1 MSIVKINI
9 QKVVDAVSKA
19 SKTLM
24 FAEPFYGLFLI
35 GMNKIYKYNIP
46 TAGVSKNGMGTQLT
60 INPEFFNTL
69 NIKHQQGL
77 LKHELLHIAFGHL
90 MLRDK
95 FNDHKLFNIA
105 ADLEINQYINYEY
118 LPDGGI
124 TLETFKELDLPI
136 KAGTKVY
143 YDLLQCAQGT
153 GKCSTLDNILS
164 QMNGS
169 SQYCHST
176 WDEFEEL
183 SEADKKLIQKQ
194 VEHQLKETADQ
205 TQKRCGNIPGELA
218 EIIERL
224 MTIEPPVLN
233 WKAYLRRFVGNSSIV
248 FTKKLRRKYNKR
260 YTQMAGLKIKFKNHI
275 LVGVDTSGSVS
286 TDELKEF
293 MNELGHMHKT
303 GHQITVA
310 QCDMNIQDISIF
322 NPKKEWDI
330 KGRGGTDFQP
340 VIDEYNKTRGK
351 YTALIYLT
359 DGEAGT
365 PDDCPKNALWVHSTQ
380 CDINEDLPGLKIQI
394 NNINNN

>member
-35 GMNKIYKYNIP
+35 GMNKVYKEDIP

-60 INPEFFNTL
+60 INPTFFWNL

-90 MLRDK
+90 ILRDK

-105 ADLEINQYINYEY
+105 ADLEINQYIDHEY
-118 LPDGGI
+118 LPDGGL
-124 TLETFKELDLPI
+124 TLETFPELNLPE
-136 KAGTKVY
+136 KAGTKIY
-143 YDLLQCAQGT
+143 YDLLESAQGT
-153 GKCSTLDNILS
+153 GKCPTLDNVLS
-164 QMNGS
+164 QMNGG

-176 WDEFEEL
+176 WDEFEDL

-194 VEHQLKETADQ
+194 VEHQMKETADQ
-205 TQKRCGNIPGELA
+205 TEKRCGSVPGELA
-218 EIIERL
+218 EIISRL
-224 MTIEPPVLN
+224 RNIEPPSFP
-233 WKAYLRRFVGNSSIV
+233 WKQYLRRFIGNSSISY
-248 FTKKLRRKYNKR
+248 TKKLRRKYNKR
-260 YTQMAGLKIKFKNHI
+260 YTGNPGLKIKFKNHI

-286 TDELKEF
+286 TKELKEF
-293 MNELGHMHKT
+293 MNELVHIHKT

-310 QCDMNIQDISIF
+310 QCDTQINSIEVF
-322 NPKKEWDI
+322 NPKKDWDI

-340 VIDEYNKTRGK
+340 VVDHYNDKGA
-351 YTALIYLT
+351 YTALVYLT
-359 DGEAGT
+359 DGEAYT
-365 PDDCPKNALWVHSTQ
+365 PDNCPKNALWVHSTQ
-380 CDINEDLPGLKIQI
+380 CEINEELPGIKIQI
-394 NNINNN
+394 N